1 MNNESIGKNSTAK
14 SDPRVPLALERTF
27 LAYERTQIAWVRTA
41 PTLISFGFAIAKFFQ
56 LLREKEG
63 VTATLLSP
71 RMVGLLMI
79 SVGLVGL
86 ILANLQ
92 QRRSMNALRK
102 RCPDLPTPVAGVMAA
117 MIAFLGTLALI
128 GALIR

>member
-1 MNNESIGKNSTAK
+1 
-14 SDPRVPLALERTF
+14 
-27 LAYERTQIAWVRTA
+27 
-41 PTLISFGFAIAKFFQ
+41 
-56 LLREKEG
+56 
-63 VTATLLSP
+63 
-71 RMVGLLMI
+71 MVGLLMI